1 MLPKK
6 VVHKAGEF
14 TRNKIADAV
23 TKPNNDNID
32 KQESVEKIIIPP
44 QKRYEIL
51 SKLRRVL

>member
-23 TKPNNDNID
+23 TKPNNDNIE